1 MSELE
6 NIVLDPTVP
15 NLASESVQ
23 NLIPPKKK
31 FPFLLYISLILL
43 SVVSVI
49 SIYLFLQVR
58 QLTLEK
64 LTPSPTPTPS
74 PSADPTE
81 GWQTYT
87 YQDITFKYPI
97 DWNIT
102 TDDMIAVQPPYKG
115 DQEEYPAITFFA
127 IDNPKNL
134 TVQEY
139 DEQVSKEGM
148 DPALYS
154 AFIGESEVI
163 AKAKSFNGIESY
175 TLNDQNCEPLGCDKF
190 SFVLNKKIYVIQNVF
205 DHQTLPMEGS
215 VDDKEDMRIVFNQ
228 ILSTL
233 KFTDSEKS
241 NLPKKYYLSSG
252 KFFDTR
258 PYPTELTSLKD
269 TDLTGFSCSDKY
281 TKRENNEYVF
291 RKYGSG
297 EGAGYEDTNI
307 TDKPVLE
314 YLQANGAD
322 EAVVC
327 KTDTGRTLLSYGI
340 FGKGGG
346 VGSATYYG
354 YLEGNN
360 PSVATIPT
368 ENGPYFTCG
377 TILAI
382 TKSNTL
388 YVECLSGDGGFGS
401 KSLYRVG
408 LYKAYTSDLL
418 LKCTTTMQDES
429 STPKITCGTTQ

>member
-6 NIVLDPTVP
+6 NIVPGPTAP

-43 SVVSVI
+43 SVLSVI

-64 LTPSPTPTPS
+64 LAPSPTPIPS
-74 PSADPTE
+74 PSADPTA

-87 YQDITFKYPI
+87 YKDITFKYPI

-102 TDDMIAVQPPYKG
+102 TDNMIAVQPPYKG

-163 AKAKSFNGIESY
+163 AQAKSFNGIESY

-233 KFTDSEKS
+233 KFTDYAASPSINSPKANAIIRSPLNITGSVPTGWMFEGQFPIEIRDSENRVVGS
-241 NLPKKYYLSSG
+241 GIAHEVSPGSWSSG
-252 KFFDTR
+252 KSVDFSAKVDFS
-258 PYPTELTSLKD
+258 PTAKS
-269 TDLTGFSCSDKY
+269 GFI
-281 TKRENNEYVF
+281 F
-291 RKYGSG
+291 
-297 EGAGYEDTNI
+297 
-307 TDKPVLE
+307 
-314 YLQANGAD
+314 
-322 EAVVC
+322 
-327 KTDTGRTLLSYGI
+327 LLSD
-340 FGKGGG
+340 
-346 VGSATYYG
+346 
-354 YLEGNN
+354 N
-360 PSVATIPT
+360 PSGIPEKQLT
-368 ENGPYFTCG
+368 FKLPVNF
-377 TILAI
+377 
-382 TKSNTL
+382 
-388 YVECLSGDGGFGS
+388 
-401 KSLYRVG
+401 
-408 LYKAYTSDLL
+408 
-418 LKCTTTMQDES
+418 
-429 STPKITCGTTQ
+429 

>member
-81 GWQTYT
+81 GWETYT
-87 YQDITFKYPI
+87 NTRYNYSFRYPSNLIIQSGVELLSANENERNLSTTNTIDVLDNNDTIVQVVSVKKFETLEETKKSITVTNADKSPEYIDFEIQSQPAFKYF
-97 DWNIT
+97 D
-102 TDDMIAVQPPYKG
+102 G
-115 DQEEYPAITFFA
+115 DSTFVMTIQGNYFYQ
-127 IDNPKNL
+127 IYL
-134 TVQEY
+134 
-139 DEQVSKEGM
+139 SK
-148 DPALYS
+148 
-154 AFIGESEVI
+154 
-163 AKAKSFNGIESY
+163 
-175 TLNDQNCEPLGCDKF
+175 
-190 SFVLNKKIYVIQNVF
+190 
-205 DHQTLPMEGS
+205 GS
-215 VDDKEDMRIVFNQ
+215 VEKESISTK

-297 EGAGYEDTNI
+297 EGAGYEDTNL